1 MKSADNLLKWLTI
14 FANVAILI
22 GVLFLVFELR
32 QNNDALRLQSQDSI
46 ADGFMQLNLA
56 SINDSSVARLWVIG
70 LHEPE
75 ILDDIEAIRFSFYL
89 RGVFNQLQR
98 IHSLYRTGTISK
110 SEWSEYASEASF
122 MMTSKGG
129 KLYFKDNWVHA
140 DFEKDVMRYST
151 DKPNINFRLGRD
163 SLPR

>member
-1 MKSADNLLKWLTI
+1 M
-14 FANVAILI
+14 FV
-22 GVLFLVFELR
+22 VLELR

-75 ILDDIEAIRFSFYL
+75 RLNDIEAIQFSFYL

-98 IHSLYRTGTISK
+98 IHSLYKTGIISEQ
-110 SEWSEYASEASF
+110 EWSPYAKEAAF
-122 MMTSKGG
+122 MMTSNGG
-129 KLYFKDNWVHA
+129 KLYFEDNWLHRG
-140 DFEKDVMRYST
+140 FEKDIMKYNT
-151 DKPNINFRLGRD
+151 EKPNIDFRLGRD
-163 SLPR
+163 SLPN